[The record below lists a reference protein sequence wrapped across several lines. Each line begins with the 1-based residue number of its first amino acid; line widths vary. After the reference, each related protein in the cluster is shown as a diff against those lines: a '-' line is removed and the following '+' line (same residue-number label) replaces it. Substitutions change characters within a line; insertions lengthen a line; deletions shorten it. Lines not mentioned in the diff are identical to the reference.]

1 MKEKIAKI
9 KSLIKKDG
17 VFNTTKKV
25 CKYFISEYGTKVNI
39 FSIVYYKLNK
49 KKFED
54 KFEEILQGEYDRIII
69 WKSDFGWNVPLF
81 QRPQHIAKN
90 LSDENCLVFYEVTT
104 MTDKVKDLK
113 KIKDNL
119 YLVNLKNSVIKN
131 ILFSKVEKKLNKNK
145 YIQFYS
151 TDYKI
156 ALEEV
161 KTYIKQGFKII
172 YEYIDDL
179 SPQIL
184 GTDEIPRNTI
194 EKYNYMLKD
203 TKNIFVIVT
212 ADKLENDIVEKRG
225 TEKLAF
231 SSNGVDYEHFQDI
244 DLSYKFEEDFENI
257 LKQNKPIIGYYG
269 ALASWM
275 DYDLIKYLAEN
286 RPNYNIVFF
295 GVKYDGEYD
304 KSGVDSLKNVYFLGK
319 REYKVLKNYASRF
332 SVCTI
337 PFKVNNI
344 TKSTSPVKLFEYM
357 AIQKP
362 IVTTEMD
369 ECKKYKSV
377 MIAKN
382 KEEFVKLVD
391 KAIGLSDNVEYK
403 KELKKEA
410 CENTWSQKAKI
421 IVELLKKYE

>member
-49 KKFED
+49 K

-269 ALASWM
+269 ALASWV

-319 REYKVLKNYASRF
+319 REYKVLKNYASKF

-391 KAIGLSDNVEYK
+391 KAIGLSDNVKYK

>member
-81 QRPQHIAKN
+81 QRPQHIAKK

-156 ALEEV
+156 SLEEV

-269 ALASWM
+269 ALASWV

>member
-269 ALASWM
+269 ALASWV

>member
-17 VFNTTKKV
+17 EFNTTKKV

-269 ALASWM
+269 ALASWV

-391 KAIGLSDNVEYK
+391 KAIGLSDNVKYK

>member
-119 YLVNLKNSVIKN
+119 YLVNLKNLVIKN

-244 DLSYKFEEDFENI
+244 DLSYKFDEDFENI

>member
-25 CKYFISEYGTKVNI
+25 CKYFISEYVTKVNI

-269 ALASWM
+269 ALASWV

-391 KAIGLSDNVEYK
+391 KAIGLSDNVKYK

>member
-156 ALEEV
+156 SLEEV

-269 ALASWM
+269 ALASWV

>member
-269 ALASWM
+269 ALASWV

-319 REYKVLKNYASRF
+319 REYKVLKNYASKF

-391 KAIGLSDNVEYK
+391 KAIGLSDNVKYK

>member
-119 YLVNLKNSVIKN
+119 YLVNLKNLVIKN